1 MKKYLIIFLLYFN
14 SLDAIEVFCHFE
26 EVHQDGSVQQGL
38 FLLKDDFLRYQYLD
52 KNLYTIINNKED
64 TFVVSNKNRL
74 TAEPLTKKKEIIQ
87 FLIDQA
93 TLFPKNLDF
102 IENNTFRAQIIKS
115 KEHEFIRKI
124 IIHSDEMNFNI
135 YFNQCEKKNIK
146 RILFKHSPLQIL
158 TDEYN

>member
-1 MKKYLIIFLLYFN
+1 MRKYFLLFLLYIN
-14 SLDAIEVFCHFE
+14 SLNALEVFCHFE

-38 FLLKDDFLRYQYLD
+38 FLLKNEFLRYQYLD

-102 IENNTFRAQIIKS
+102 IENDIFKAQIFKS
-115 KEHEFIRKI
+115 EEHEFIKKI
-124 IIHSDEMNFNI
+124 IIHSDDMNFNI
-135 YFNQCEKKNIK
+135 YFNQCEQKKID
-146 RILFKHSPLQIL
+146 RILFKHNPLQIL